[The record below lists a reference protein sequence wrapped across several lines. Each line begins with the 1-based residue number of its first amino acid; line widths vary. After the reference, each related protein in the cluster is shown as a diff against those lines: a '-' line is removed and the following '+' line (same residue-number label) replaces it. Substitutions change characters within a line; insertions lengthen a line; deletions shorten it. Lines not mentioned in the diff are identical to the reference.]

1 MESTPLD
8 SADFTTLLAQQS
20 DNTNSIWHSEFYRKN
35 TKDKILEWEGTS
47 RSVSA
52 TQLIG
57 RNNSP
62 GEINHLTLEHIRG

>member
-1 MESTPLD
+1 MLILLH
-8 SADFTTLLAQQS
+8 FWHNKVITLIQS
-20 DNTNSIWHSEFYRKN
+20 DTQNFTEKN

-52 TQLIG
+52 TQLTG
-57 RNNSP
+57 QNNSS

>member
-1 MESTPLD
+1 MGSTTLD
-8 SADFTTLLAQQS
+8 SADFATLLAQQS
-20 DNTNSIWHSEFYRKN
+20 NNINSIRHSEFYRKN

-52 TQLIG
+52 TRLTGQ
-57 RNNSP
+57 NNSS

>member
-1 MESTPLD
+1 MRSTTLD
-8 SADFTTLLAQQS
+8 SADFTALLAQQS
-20 DNTNSIWHSEFYRKN
+20 NNINSIRYSEFYRKN

-52 TQLIG
+52 TRLTGQ
-57 RNNSP
+57 NNSS